1 MAAQLENA
9 KIDHDDMK
17 DLHESLTGH
26 KWVDEKTVKICYKCE
41 RDFTIKRR
49 KVNYTLFDQISRIL
63 DCPASGLR
71 TSGSRTW
78 ISDNINFSITVEI
91 VEMYSVELV
100 LVKIWYWHQIQNLFE
115 FAIIVIRFFLPVSQR
130 RVFNP

>member
-49 KVNYTLFDQISRIL
+49 KVNFHGPVYRSVYEVVKWIPSYRWSFHPNSAWSRIETTTIGKTQPTL
-63 DCPASGLR
+63 
-71 TSGSRTW
+71 
-78 ISDNINFSITVEI
+78 I
-91 VEMYSVELV
+91 
-100 LVKIWYWHQIQNLFE
+100 
-115 FAIIVIRFFLPVSQR
+115 
-130 RVFNP
+130 

>member
-49 KVNYTLFDQISRIL
+49 KVNFH
-63 DCPASGLR
+63 G
-71 TSGSRTW
+71 
-78 ISDNINFSITVEI
+78 
-91 VEMYSVELV
+91 
-100 LVKIWYWHQIQNLFE
+100 
-115 FAIIVIRFFLPVSQR
+115 
-130 RVFNP
+130 

>member
-49 KVNYTLFDQISRIL
+49 KVKLHAFRSNLTNFGL
-63 DCPASGLR
+63 SGQWTQDL
-71 TSGSRTW
+71 
-78 ISDNINFSITVEI
+78 
-91 VEMYSVELV
+91 
-100 LVKIWYWHQIQNLFE
+100 
-115 FAIIVIRFFLPVSQR
+115 
-130 RVFNP
+130 

>member
-26 KWVDEKTVKICYKCE
+26 KWVDEKTVKTCFSCA

-49 KVNYTLFDQISRIL
+49 KVSSLVSAPFLNFDLLLLEQHHCRNCGNVFCGACSGNTMVLASNPKPVRVCDSCHTLL
-63 DCPASGLR
+63 LA
-71 TSGSRTW
+71 
-78 ISDNINFSITVEI
+78 
-91 VEMYSVELV
+91 
-100 LVKIWYWHQIQNLFE
+100 
-115 FAIIVIRFFLPVSQR
+115 
-130 RVFNP
+130 RVTT

>member
-49 KVNYTLFDQISRIL
+49 KVNFHGVFYRWAHVGTILKDTL
-63 DCPASGLR
+63 G
-71 TSGSRTW
+71 
-78 ISDNINFSITVEI
+78 
-91 VEMYSVELV
+91 
-100 LVKIWYWHQIQNLFE
+100 
-115 FAIIVIRFFLPVSQR
+115 RFPLCCSLADTL
-130 RVFNP
+130 

>member
-1 MAAQLENA
+1 MLSSKVLHFQENVFQKPQKSLENSEQLESALSEMAAQLENA

-49 KVNYTLFDQISRIL
+49 KVKLHAIPDFVDFWTSDRIRYL
-63 DCPASGLR
+63 WTADWTIVPGRNGRR
-71 TSGSRTW
+71 T
-78 ISDNINFSITVEI
+78 
-91 VEMYSVELV
+91 YL
-100 LVKIWYWHQIQNLFE
+100 
-115 FAIIVIRFFLPVSQR
+115 
-130 RVFNP
+130 

>member
-1 MAAQLENA
+1 MNFFLENSEQLESALSEMAAQLENA

-49 KVNYTLFDQISRIL
+49 KVNFHGPVYRSVYEVVKWS
-63 DCPASGLR
+63 ASFR
-71 TSGSRTW
+71 
-78 ISDNINFSITVEI
+78 
-91 VEMYSVELV
+91 
-100 LVKIWYWHQIQNLFE
+100 
-115 FAIIVIRFFLPVSQR
+115 
-130 RVFNP
+130 